1 MKESYNTINVDEEN
15 YEELNDGLKKSN
27 NPAEQ
32 ITNSNVE
39 DKSNTSMPDDIFE
52 DIKTKNE
59 FAMNIYNQEKD
70 DDKKKL
76 WRKGKK
82 VTKADFANFM
92 RTARGG
98 KEVTQC
104 YIQFTF
110 F

>member
-15 YEELNDGLKKSN
+15 YEEVNDGLKKSSN
-27 NPAEQ
+27 AAGQ
-32 ITNSNVE
+32 ITNNVE
-39 DKSNTSMPDDIFE
+39 DKSSNRPDDIFE
-52 DIKTKNE
+52 DIRTKNE
-59 FAMNIYNQEKD
+59 FAMNIYNHEKGD

-98 KEVTQC
+98 KEVTQ
-104 YIQFTF
+104 F
-110 F
+110 FYTIFQ